1 MYHGRLTDA
10 AHHSLKGYYLYWDSP
25 GLDTAGNAPD
35 QMSVDQPAATT
46 RTDGTFDIPC
56 GTPMTPFVAISAV
69 QIPPDAHSSL
79 ITPNDNKL
87 ENEVN
92 VTYTGATAILPLVDV
107 RHACAPG
114 APRQTT
120 IFRPYATVTGTLSID
135 GKPYSAADASRR
147 ATAQP
152 GDPGSDLGQG
162 AAFNTPNGQSIA
174 DDIFPEPGTGVFT
187 LRGLAPGDFVFVV
200 AGSSSAK
207 VPLVDGQLVKVA
219 VAITTGSLPT
229 GGDATISVTVV
240 P

>member
-10 AHHSLKGYYLYWDSP
+10 AHHPLKGYYLYWDSP

-35 QMSVDQPAATT
+35 ELSVDQPAATT

-56 GTPMTPFVAISAV
+56 GTPMTPYLAISAV
-69 QIPPDAHSSL
+69 QIPPDAHSNL

-87 ENEVN
+87 ENEVD
-92 VTYTGATAILPLVDV
+92 VKYTGVTAILPLVDV

-114 APRQTT
+114 ASRQTT

-135 GKPYSAADASRR
+135 GKLYSAADAFRR

-152 GDPGSDLGQG
+152 GDPGSDLTQG

-187 LRGLAPGDFVFVV
+187 LRGLAPGDVIFVV
-200 AGSSSAK
+200 AGSSSVK
-207 VPLVDGQLVKVA
+207 VPVVDGQLVKVA